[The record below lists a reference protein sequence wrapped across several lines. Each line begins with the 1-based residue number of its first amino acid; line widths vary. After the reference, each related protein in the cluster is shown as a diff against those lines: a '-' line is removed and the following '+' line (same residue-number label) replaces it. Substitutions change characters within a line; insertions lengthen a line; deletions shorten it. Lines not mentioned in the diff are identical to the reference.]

1 MSGQRYVICESQQ
14 YKGCVQLSGWSFW
27 QSVTTLAWAKACYGK
42 EDYAL
47 DRRSNPMPLH
57 VCHSLV
63 PPMTLPDGTR
73 GRGSRKGHGAFFPF
87 QMADLSD
94 INNHDYPQLAELGL
108 SLLNLRYS

>member
-27 QSVTTLAWAKACYGK
+27 QSATTLAWAKACYGK

-47 DRRSNPMPLH
+47 DRRSNPKPLH

-63 PPMTLPDGTR
+63 PPITLPDGTHEVEAP
-73 GRGSRKGHGAFFPF
+73 GKAMEPSSPF
-87 QMADLSD
+87 KWRTSPILTTTTTHS
-94 INNHDYPQLAELGL
+94 
-108 SLLNLRYS
+108 